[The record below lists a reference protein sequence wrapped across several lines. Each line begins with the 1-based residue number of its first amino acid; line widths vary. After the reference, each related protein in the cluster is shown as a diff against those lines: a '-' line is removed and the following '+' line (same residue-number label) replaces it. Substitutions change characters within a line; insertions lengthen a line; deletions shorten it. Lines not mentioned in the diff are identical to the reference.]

1 MRTKPYAHDGKKF
14 LNLTNEDK
22 RPADEEQKEQLWY
35 EFISEHKV
43 QNKYKKLSFGLFII
57 FFGNGLFLQRT
68 VLQSSLS

>member
-57 FFGNGLFLQRT
+57 FSVT
-68 VLQSSLS
+68 VCFYSARFYNLA

>member
-1 MRTKPYAHDGKKF
+1 MRTKLYAHDGKKF

-22 RPADEEQKEQLWY
+22 RPADEDRKEQLWY

-43 QNKYKKLSFGLFII
+43 QNKYKKLSFGIFII
-57 FFGNGLFLQRT
+57 FFGNDLFLQRT